1 MDGETHEQVCLG
13 AVAGAHGIKGE
24 VRIKVFGERADDFAS
39 YGPLK
44 SEDGAQ
50 RFEIVRSRVSG
61 PVVVAKIKGV
71 NDRTTAEKLKGERLY
86 IERSSLPEPEE
97 EEWYHADLIGLRV
110 EQPDGTR
117 LGTIVAVH
125 DFGAGDL
132 IEVKPDDGGATE
144 MIPFTRAHVP
154 VVDVAARRVVAEPL
168 EYIEDD
174 PAESGEEAQEGNE
187 DAGTTGRPET
197 G

>member
-39 YGPLK
+39 YGSLK
-44 SEDGAQ
+44 SEDGAR
-50 RFEIVRSRVSG
+50 RFDIVRSRVSG

-71 NDRTTAEKLKGERLY
+71 NDRTAAEKLKGERLY
-86 IERSSLPEPEE
+86 VERSSLPEPEE
-97 EEWYHADLIGLRV
+97 EEWYHADLIGLGV

-132 IEVKPDDGGATE
+132 IEVKPDDSGATE
-144 MIPFTRAHVP
+144 MIPFTRSHVP
-154 VVDVAARRVVAEPL
+154 VVDLAAGRVVAEPL
-168 EYIEDD
+168 EYVEDD
-174 PAESGEEAQEGNE
+174 PAEGGEETQEGVE
-187 DAGTTGRPET
+187 EAGTAGRPET